1 MDKETK
7 IFLAS
12 IGVAL
17 IILWIAKPKSASK
30 KTDVKAEEFKSFD
43 ASENKYKEPKVMN
56 DDSKKLQENA
66 VISLKAMRS
75 AIDAKEPKKELDKLN
90 AMVNKDYGIKL
101 MMNKSNG
108 LLRALSKAGKVIA
121 EEEANKSTN
130 K

>member
-7 IFLAS
+7 IFLATV
-12 IGVAL
+12 GVAL
-17 IILWIAKPKSASK
+17 VILWIAKPRSSSK
-30 KTDVKAEEFKSFD
+30 TKGSKDEFQNFD
-43 ASENKYKEPKVMN
+43 ASGNKYKEPKVMN
-56 DDSKKLQENA
+56 DDTKKLQENA

-90 AMVNKDYGIKL
+90 AMVNKEYGIKL

-121 EEEANKSTN
+121 EEEANK
-130 K
+130 

>member
-7 IFLAS
+7 IFLATV
-12 IGVAL
+12 GVAL
-17 IILWIAKPKSASK
+17 VILWIAKPRSASK
-30 KTDVKAEEFKSFD
+30 NSSKDEFKNFD

-56 DDSKKLQENA
+56 DDTKKLQENA

-90 AMVNKDYGIKL
+90 AMVNKEYGIKL

-121 EEEANKSTN
+121 EEEANK
-130 K
+130 